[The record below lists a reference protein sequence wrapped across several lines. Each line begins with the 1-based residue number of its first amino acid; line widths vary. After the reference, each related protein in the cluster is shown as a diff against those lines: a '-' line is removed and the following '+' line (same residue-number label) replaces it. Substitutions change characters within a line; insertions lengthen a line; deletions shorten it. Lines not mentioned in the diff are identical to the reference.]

1 MRGDFN
7 NGGYDDLAA
16 GTLGE
21 SVGDA
26 EDSGFT
32 SSARGYA
39 IRETAPLVPVPITWP
54 AEDRRASAGPND
66 HISGLDAF

>member
-7 NGGYDDLAA
+7 NGGYDDRAA

-32 SSARGYA
+32 LSARGYA
-39 IRETAPLVPVPITWP
+39 IRETAPLTPGSCQI
-54 AEDRRASAGPND
+54 RALCAASFSCFQKIWRIPR
-66 HISGLDAF
+66 